1 MYEYIK
7 NHIHVA
13 IYHLAGKALFCVHR
27 ISYLHCHFVPFPLG
41 PVVMF
46 LSSYCAPDRVSLTF
60 FGYLVCPFSDPV
72 HHQLLSYEDIRVE
85 GTLITTIYI

>member
-1 MYEYIK
+1 
-7 NHIHVA
+7 
-13 IYHLAGKALFCVHR
+13 
-27 ISYLHCHFVPFPLG
+27 
-41 PVVMF
+41 MF

-85 GTLITTIYI
+85 GTLITTIYIQLYMVIYSYPYSHI